1 MKLWTAQTISLLGS
15 AITTL
20 ALPLTAITL
29 LHANPLQI
37 GILFASGQISP
48 LLVGLFIGVWVDRL
62 PRRPLLIMA
71 DLGRAALL
79 ALIPLLSIFHVL
91 QIEMLYLINFLVG
104 ILNVLFGV
112 AASAF
117 LPSLIAQEQLI
128 EGNSNLQ
135 LSRSTMQIVGPNLAG
150 ALLQFVTAPIAI
162 IGDVI
167 SFLCS
172 ALCLAFTH
180 EPEYREKSPER
191 TTVFKEI
198 GIGLHIVLHHPILR
212 ALAASNFTANIFWS
226 AQMAMFLLY
235 MIREVDVPTPLI
247 GLIFAVGNS
256 GLLIGTILARYV
268 VRWLGLGP
276 TLILTPLISDL
287 GALLIPFASRPLPLA
302 TGMLIT
308 AQFFILAPLIIFE
321 VNQVSLR
328 QSCTPEHVQGR
339 VSATMQFIGWATVP
353 LGGLLG
359 GWLGAMI
366 GLRLA
371 LLLVSIGLWSALP
384 WLIWSPLRTLRELP
398 AQNTASL
405 LPSQRQH
412 LNNHSSSENHDS
424 SKDVPAM

>member
-1 MKLWTAQTISLLGS
+1 M
-15 AITTL
+15 
-20 ALPLTAITL
+20 
-29 LHANPLQI
+29 
-37 GILFASGQISP
+37 GILFALGQISP

-91 QIEMLYLINFLVG
+91 LIETLYLINFLVG
-104 ILNVLFGV
+104 MLNVLFGV

-117 LPSLIAQEQLI
+117 LPSLITQEQLI

-135 LSRSTMQIVGPNLAG
+135 LSRSAMQIAGPNLAG

-172 ALCLAFTH
+172 ALSLTFIR
-180 EPEYREKSPER
+180 EQEYRKKSSER
-191 TTVFKEI
+191 TAVFKEI
-198 GIGLHIVLHHPILR
+198 GVGLHIVLHHPILR
-212 ALAASNFTANIFWS
+212 AFAASNLTANIFWS

-235 MIREVDVPTPLI
+235 MIQDVGIPTPLV
-247 GLIFAVGNS
+247 GLIFAIGNS
-256 GLLIGTILARYV
+256 GLLIGTIFARYV

-276 TLILTPLISDL
+276 TLILMPLISYT
-287 GALLIPFASRPLPLA
+287 GALLIPLASHPLPLA
-302 TGMLIT
+302 TSLLIV
-308 AQFFILAPLIIFE
+308 AQFLILAPLIIFE

-328 QSCTPEHVQGR
+328 QSCTPEHLQGR
-339 VSATMQFIGWATVP
+339 VSATMQFIGWATGP

-359 GWLGAMI
+359 GWLGEMI

-371 LLLVSIGLWSALP
+371 LLLVGIGLCSALP
-384 WLIWSPLRTLRELP
+384 WLIWSPLKTLRELP
-398 AQNTASL
+398 AQDSL
-405 LPSQRQH
+405 LPGQRQH
-412 LNNHSSSENHDS
+412 LNDHSDSEKYDS
-424 SKDVPAM
+424 GKDIPAM